1 VSIDKY
7 LEAAPIHDLSRTVA
21 RSSWARGHVAF
32 TGSPR
37 KHPYDRQKLVLIADP
52 FSTHTTLFEFRV
64 ADVAHVE
71 ELPSLFP
78 EEGEGVTMVR
88 LWIRKGAVG
97 LRYEPFVVEDT
108 LHSANARLGSGDT
121 GPGPAT

>member
-7 LEAAPIHDLSRTVA
+7 LEAAPIHDLSRIVA
-21 RSSWARGHVAF
+21 DSSWARGNVAF

-37 KHPYDRQKLVLIADP
+37 KHPYDREKLILIADP
-52 FSTHTTLFEFRV
+52 FSTHTTLFEFRI

-71 ELPSLFP
+71 ESPTLFP

-88 LWIRKGAVG
+88 LWIKKGALG

-108 LHSANARLGSGDT
+108 LHSAAARLGQGGSD
-121 GPGPAT
+121 